1 MAYSTEYYEYALK
14 IIRDNK
20 KNRQKEYEKKLSEL
34 YVNIPELKSIDIAL
48 SACGAKAMNA
58 AMAGKTEELKKYEKE
73 SAHLKAEKKEILN
86 SVNISEPTAVCTECN
101 DTGYNAN
108 TLCNCVKRL
117 AKELVYKDLS
127 REMPINN
134 RKFENFSLEY
144 YGESKNKM
152 SQILSTVKAYAEN
165 FTASGENMLFLGG
178 VGLGKTHLSMAVI
191 NTVTEKGFGAV
202 YGSAQNLFSQIE
214 KEHFAYNG
222 QSSKS
227 DALLNCD
234 LLVIDDL
241 GTEFS
246 TSFTVAQFYNIV
258 NTRINNGKS
267 TIINTNLT
275 LQEIEK
281 NYTPRV
287 LSRLVGNYKIMRFE
301 GTDIRMQKAI
311 KCKQ

>member
-20 KNRQKEYEKKLSEL
+20 KTRQKEYEKRLSEL

-73 SAHLKAEKKEILN
+73 SARLKAEKKEILS

-101 DTGYNAN
+101 DTGYKANA
-108 TLCNCVKRL
+108 LCNCVKRL

-127 REMPINN
+127 REMPIDN
-134 RKFENFSLEY
+134 RRFENFSLEY

-191 NTVTEKGFGAV
+191 NTVTEKGYGV
-202 YGSAQNLFSQIE
+202 IYGSAQNLFSQIE